1 MAKTD
6 LIRLA
11 PKPAW
16 RPCRLV
22 QTSLRLASLV
32 LLSTLCIWLQRK
44 WLWSPRMMMSSVPE
58 SSAGA
63 SFQWGLTQGIKGF
76 HLNERR
82 PSWVFGGNENKG
94 SWEETFLAYWLL
106 HHSLWRRRH
115 DKEPVMMRLKKN
127 EIKRRRKKKKNSSL
141 MSSLKQKIL
150 VPMTTRRTVTRRRF

>member
-1 MAKTD
+1 MARLTWSTA
-6 LIRLA
+6 LALLPRLA
-11 PKPAW
+11 PKPSW

-22 QTSLRLASLV
+22 QISLRLASLV

-44 WLWSPRMMMSSVPE
+44 WLWSPRMMMSSVPV

-63 SFQWGLTQGIKGF
+63 SFQWGLTQGTKGF

-106 HHSLWRRRH
+106 HHSLCGEGDMIR
-115 DKEPVMMRLKKN
+115 KPVMMRLKKN
-127 EIKRRRKKKKNSSL
+127 KIKKRRKKKKNRSL
-141 MSSLKQKIL
+141 MTLSWFSWQ
-150 VPMTTRRTVTRRRF
+150 REGQ